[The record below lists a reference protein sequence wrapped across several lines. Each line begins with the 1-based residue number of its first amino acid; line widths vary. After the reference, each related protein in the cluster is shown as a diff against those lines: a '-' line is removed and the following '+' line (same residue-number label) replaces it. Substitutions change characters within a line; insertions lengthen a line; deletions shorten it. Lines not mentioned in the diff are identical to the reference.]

1 MSTLTKNAS
10 QQAILTKMI
19 THQKKKPHRL
29 PIDPALFKYS
39 EGIQVVQT
47 LRTYQQ
53 QSQQQPGTT
62 SDPTQLEA
70 ISRTDIIVPV
80 KMKKIPF
87 MSILD
92 ESGTTHYAPYV
103 NTQ

>member
-1 MSTLTKNAS
+1 M
-10 QQAILTKMI
+10 TKMI
-19 THQKKKPHRL
+19 SQQKKKPHRL

-39 EGIQVVQT
+39 EGIQVVKT

-53 QSQQQPGTT
+53 QSHQPTGTA
-62 SDPTQLEA
+62 SDPTKIEA
-70 ISRTDIIVPV
+70 MSHTDIIVPV

-92 ESGTTHYAPYV
+92 ESGNSQYAPYS
-103 NTQ
+103 

>member
-1 MSTLTKNAS
+1 
-10 QQAILTKMI
+10 MI

-53 QSQQQPGTT
+53 QSQQQQPGTT

-92 ESGTTHYAPYV
+92 ESGTTHYAAYV
-103 NTQ
+103 STTEQQQQ

>member
-1 MSTLTKNAS
+1 
-10 QQAILTKMI
+10 MI
-19 THQKKKPHRL
+19 SHQKKMPHRL

-53 QSQQQPGTT
+53 QSQQQTGAA
-62 SDPTQLEA
+62 SDPTKIEA
-70 ISRTDIIVPV
+70 MSHTDIIVPV

-92 ESGTTHYAPYV
+92 ESGTSHYAPY
-103 NTQ
+103 TQTYEQ